1 MLENIKVS
9 DVQRNKQLPQV
20 VVRRNKLIKAL
31 HDQLQAASAFVEGK
45 QFFKT
50 MQRTLKNKETGTHSV
65 ISIERPVHP
74 WFWEDPWG
82 GVYMQVRYGSKV
94 IKVKDGLPTIVVGE
108 RENLVE
114 LVQLLKD
121 AVAAGQFDESIQD
134 VQRNYGR
141 PIKKG
146 KGKMNKEVALETIS
160 VSAKI
165 S

>member
-50 MQRTLKNKETGTHSV
+50 MQRTLKNKETGAHSV

-146 KGKMNKEVALETIS
+146 KTKA
-160 VSAKI
+160 AKDA
-165 S
+165 